1 MTAAADG
8 PGPARQAALAPPVH
22 TSRRWRHHLR
32 HSLQARLVL
41 LFLLL
46 ALGISGLFFAA
57 TRELFSTGW
66 RDLARPLLADYLDR
80 LAAEIGS
87 PPDVARAR
95 AITTRLPLSI
105 RIDGPQVQ
113 WASHPQRHGHGP
125 RNPAVHDGAG
135 DGPHERLS
143 DGLVRHTADGHQIRF
158 GLGDWRWAERPRW
171 HGWLGLAGLLALTAG
186 AYAVVRRLFRP
197 LDDIR
202 AGALRYGQGDFSQT
216 IPLRRRDELGELAA
230 QVNNMVSGL
239 QHMLDGQR
247 GLLLAISHELRS
259 PLTRARLHAELLADG
274 PERNALLRDLGLMR
288 DLVSDLLEAERLAVG
303 AAALQRAPTDLNLL
317 VQDLVAAQFADS
329 GVLLQL
335 GQALPVLWLDRAR
348 LQLLVRNLLDNALRH
363 GAGTA
368 VLLRTQRDAAGVIR
382 LTVRD
387 HGPGVD
393 PSQLPRLSDAFY
405 RPDAARTRAS
415 GGVGL
420 GLSLCQRVASSH
432 GGSLELCNAQPGLA
446 VSLVLPAT
454 RASPPTCASPPT
466 RASPP

>member
-1 MTAAADG
+1 MTLVADQARPRRSRAAGDT
-8 PGPARQAALAPPVH
+8 RQW
-22 TSRRWRHHLR
+22 RRHLR

-57 TRELFSTGW
+57 TREFFSTGW
-66 RDLARPLLADYLDR
+66 RDLARPLVADYLDR
-80 LAAEIGS
+80 LAFEIGS
-87 PPDVARAR
+87 PPDVARAQ
-95 AITTRLPLSI
+95 AIAMRLPLSI

-113 WASHPQRHGHGP
+113 WASHPQRQDHGP
-125 RNPAVHDGAG
+125 HD
-135 DGPHERLS
+135 ERLR
-143 DGLVRHTADGHQIRF
+143 DGLIRHTADGHQIRF
-158 GLGDWRWAERPRW
+158 GLGDWRWADRPRW
-171 HGWLGLAGLLALTAG
+171 HGWLVLAGLLALTAG

-202 AGALRYGQGDFSQT
+202 AGALRYGQGDFSQP
-216 IPLRRRDELGELAA
+216 IPLRRQDELGELAA
-230 QVNNMVSGL
+230 QVNRMASGL

-274 PERNALLRDLGLMR
+274 PERSALLRDLGLMR

-303 AAALQRAPTDLNLL
+303 ASALQRAPTDLNAL
-317 VQDLVAAQFADS
+317 VQELVAAQFAGS
-329 GVLLQL
+329 GVALQL
-335 GQALPVLWLDRAR
+335 GPALPALWLDRVR

-363 GAGTA
+363 GGGTA
-368 VLLRTQRDAAGVIR
+368 VVLRTDCEANGSIR

-393 PSQLPRLSDAFY
+393 PAQLPRLTDAFY

-420 GLSLCQRVASSH
+420 GLSLCQRVATSH
-432 GGSLELCNAQPGLA
+432 GGSLALQNAQPGLV
-446 VSLVLPAT
+446 VSLVLPA
-454 RASPPTCASPPT
+454 SCASPP
-466 RASPP
+466 AAAINPPAAPV